1 MEYSMRSSSVLII
14 FGLFINL
21 SHAIECSDLDPKVK
35 NLVEDVSN
43 INVDQK
49 FAGSCAVTDEMAKNA
64 TWKDHIDEKINKIV
78 RNADYLNLDE
88 AFNDVL
94 IDAKIEK
101 KEYHDESPSKLRE
114 KGKSDYLFE
123 HTHSFSVKNKVNSEK
138 GLLRKKIK
146 EKTDTLKKMAA
157 NKSCVHDAEFV
168 IVPQNGFQTSDEKIL
183 SKEEALA
190 DVQKKIKEI
199 ENQEGVT
206 VCSSP
211 AYNYS
216 ALQPVK
222 QKIQFELEDDVFFD
236 DNQWHFSDAKSAKF
250 KKMVDAK
257 LKSNRPNCERKIKSV
272 QIETSS
278 SLLRNQIKDELG
290 HENPQLSWD
299 FKTLSTR
306 RAEEIK
312 NKIKESYGL
321 REEQLNAGSLGS
333 NGNGTSGPCPYK
345 LVKEKNGT
353 YNVIRNGIDEKEL
366 KKHRYGKI
374 NIEYQEVGDG
384 CLKVEAPKI
393 SPMHNH
399 YRTKCYSVLLNC
411 INSTRK

>member
-1 MEYSMRSSSVLII
+1 MRSSSVLIIFI

-35 NLVEDVSN
+35 NLVDDVTN

-49 FAGSCAVTDEMAKNA
+49 FAGSCAVTDEMAKIA
-64 TWKDHIDEKINKIV
+64 TWKDHIDEKINKFQ
-78 RNADYLNLDE
+78 NLKLEDFANLNMAFDDE
-88 AFNDVL
+88 L
-94 IDAKIEK
+94 INVEINKKIYK
-101 KEYHDESPSKLRE
+101 DQSPSKITG
-114 KGKSDYLFE
+114 KGLDATYIKLSHDTF
-123 HTHSFSVKNKVNSEK
+123 VKNRVSREV

-157 NKSCVHDAEFV
+157 NKSCVHDAEFK
-168 IVPQNGFQTSDEKIL
+168 IVPQNGIQTSDEKIL

-216 ALQPVK
+216 GLQPVK

-299 FKTLSTR
+299 FKTLSSR

-312 NKIKESYGL
+312 IK
-321 REEQLNAGSLGS
+321 
-333 NGNGTSGPCPYK
+333 
-345 LVKEKNGT
+345 
-353 YNVIRNGIDEKEL
+353 
-366 KKHRYGKI
+366 
-374 NIEYQEVGDG
+374 
-384 CLKVEAPKI
+384 
-393 SPMHNH
+393 
-399 YRTKCYSVLLNC
+399 
-411 INSTRK
+411 